1 MADGSVVEVEENYIR
16 NSILEPQSQVAAG
29 YDPVMPTY
37 KGRLK
42 DQDITALIEY
52 MKSLD

>member
-1 MADGSVVEVEENYIR
+1 
-16 NSILEPQSQVAAG
+16 
-29 YDPVMPTY
+29 VMPTY